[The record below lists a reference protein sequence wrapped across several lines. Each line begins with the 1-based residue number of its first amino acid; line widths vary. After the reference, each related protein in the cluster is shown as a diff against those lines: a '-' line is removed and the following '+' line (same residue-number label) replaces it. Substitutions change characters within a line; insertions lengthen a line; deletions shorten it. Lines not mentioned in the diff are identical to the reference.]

1 MVSRDFLTETMLF
14 MHVMAKAPGGK
25 EGRTLQIPHV
35 HHALQKEES
44 KKETAQNN
52 TITSMKEY

>member
-25 EGRTLQIPHV
+25 EGRTLQLPHV

-52 TITSMKEY
+52 TITSMK